1 MSKEATHKVVI
12 TVTSHLKEPDVHME
26 VSFGPIGDVPEE
38 EDYMPA
44 AYEFVERALIN
55 AVEQAKGPIEFQEGT
70 APGTRSLN

>member
-26 VSFGPIGDVPEE
+26 VSYGPIGDVPEE

-44 AYEFVERALIN
+44 AYEFVERALVN
-55 AVEQAKGPIEFQEGT
+55 AIEQAQGPIEFQEGIVSR
-70 APGTRSLN
+70 PRSLN